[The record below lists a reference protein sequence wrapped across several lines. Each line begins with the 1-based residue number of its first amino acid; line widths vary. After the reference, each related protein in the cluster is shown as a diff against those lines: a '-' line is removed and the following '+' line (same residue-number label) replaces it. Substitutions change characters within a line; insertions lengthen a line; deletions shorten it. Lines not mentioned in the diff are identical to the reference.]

1 MFPPPYFRLLQVLTL
16 AEVLNFM
23 LSKLPSGPRKAGAY
37 VRLVRSEQGL
47 YGGKLTSS
55 AQFEG
60 SMAASGC

>member
-37 VRLVRSEQGL
+37 VRLVLGQSKD
-47 YGGKLTSS
+47 YM
-55 AQFEG
+55 EG
-60 SMAASGC
+60 S